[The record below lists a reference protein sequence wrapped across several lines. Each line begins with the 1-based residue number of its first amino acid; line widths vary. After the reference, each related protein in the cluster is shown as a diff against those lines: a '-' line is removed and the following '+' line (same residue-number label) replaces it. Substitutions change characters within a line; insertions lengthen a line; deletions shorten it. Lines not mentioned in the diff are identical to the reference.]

1 MTGVQTCALPILIRK
16 SISLV
21 VLSMLF
27 SSCVSMAPKLDIN
40 SDEVVAKSFKNY
52 QIAEDNSNITLNS
65 FLIDE
70 NLKTLVNLVLEN
82 NKYIKI
88 ALLRVE
94 ESKSLYRIEE
104 SNLYPKIDANG
115 SFSRDK
121 KEEIIKNNYKA
132 SVGTVFELDFVW

>member
-1 MTGVQTCALPILIRK
+1 MIRK

-27 SSCVSMAPKLDIN
+27 SSCVSLAPKLDIN

-52 QIAEDNSNITLNS
+52 QIAEDNSNISLNS

-82 NKYIKI
+82 NKDIKI

-115 SFSRDK
+115 SF
-121 KEEIIKNNYKA
+121 
-132 SVGTVFELDFVW
+132 F